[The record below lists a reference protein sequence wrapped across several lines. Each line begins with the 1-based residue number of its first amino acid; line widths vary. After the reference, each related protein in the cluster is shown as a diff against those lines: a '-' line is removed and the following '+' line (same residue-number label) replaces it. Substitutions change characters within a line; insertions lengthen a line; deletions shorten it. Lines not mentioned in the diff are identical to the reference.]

1 MAGELSGMTVRNA
14 NDLGTIKK
22 DGVCVVNNKNV
33 IDGLQK
39 RPSDRATGNGRS
51 RAFRAAAVG
60 MAVLM
65 MEPVLPLGL
74 GVALAQRL
82 VQINAVKKTSLI
94 SVAIGKTEDVRTDAS
109 FVDLV
114 VGDPEVADVAPLTDR
129 SLSILGRKSGTT
141 RVSAYAEGKKLIGVF
156 DVEVTHDTSMIS
168 SVLARRFPYEK
179 IKVASI
185 NGRIMLSG
193 NITDAVTVDK
203 AMTLARQFGPDV
215 INSMAVMSPQQV
227 MLEVR
232 FIEVNRKA
240 GREFG
245 VQWNSFSN
253 NGKFLGNI
261 GNRVDANQLPVTN
274 GSTFMQPNATL
285 PTAAGKNVPASGLP
299 ISPIVAAGVLSGTAP
314 FGFMIGKLIA
324 NGLSAD
330 ILINALEQKGMAR
343 ALAEPNL
350 VALSGDT
357 ASFLAGG
364 EFPVPVPG
372 SLGTVSIEYK
382 RYGVGLAFTPTVLSD
397 GLVNMKIEPE
407 VSQLDTSNP
416 VQVAGISVPPLIVRR
431 ASTTVELRDGQS
443 FVIGGL
449 LQSQGQT
456 AAQQLPWL
464 GDIPVLGA
472 LFSSRSY
479 QKNETDLAIIV
490 TPRLVR
496 PARPGDTIKTP
507 LDSSLPPN
515 DADFFLMGK
524 TEIPRAVAK
533 LEAGT
538 ERAMTGHMLDLPGA
552 VAIPVSANVPVSTK
566 KEVGH
571 VMVKY

>member
-1 MAGELSGMTVRNA
+1 M
-14 NDLGTIKK
+14 
-22 DGVCVVNNKNV
+22 KN
-33 IDGLQK
+33 ITCEGPQK
-39 RPSDRATGNGRS
+39 RHRDRTRIGRRS
-51 RAFRAAAVG
+51 RTFRALAVG
-60 MAVLM
+60 AAVLM
-65 MEPVLPLGL
+65 LEPSLPLGL
-74 GVALAQRL
+74 GVAMAQRL
-82 VQINAVKKTSLI
+82 VQINAAKKTALLT
-94 SVAIGKTEDVRTDAS
+94 VAVGKTEDVRTDAS

-114 VGDPEVADVAPLTDR
+114 VGDPEIADVAPLTDR

-141 RVSAYAEGKKLIGVF
+141 RVTAYGEGKKLVGIF
-156 DVEVTHDTSMIS
+156 DVEVTHDTTLIS
-168 SVLARRFPYEK
+168 AALARRFPHQK
-179 IKVASI
+179 IKVSSI
-185 NGRIMLSG
+185 NGRLMLSG
-193 NITDAVTVDK
+193 NISDAATVDK
-203 AMTLARQFGPDV
+203 AMTLAKQFGPEV

-240 GREFG
+240 SREFG
-245 VQWNSFSN
+245 VQWNGFSN

-261 GNRVDANQLPVTN
+261 GNRTDASQLPITPSGSN
-274 GSTFMQPNATL
+274 GFKNPGVDWG
-285 PTAAGKNVPASGLP
+285 GKNVKPGDLT

-330 ILINALEQKGMAR
+330 ILINALEQRGMAR

-382 RYGVGLAFTPTVLSD
+382 RYGVGLAFTPTVLAD
-397 GLVNMKIEPE
+397 GLMNLKIEPE
-407 VSQLDTSNP
+407 VSQLDMSNP

-431 ASTTVELRDGQS
+431 AATTVELRDGQS

-449 LQSQGQT
+449 LQSQGENAT
-456 AAQQLPWL
+456 QQLPWL

-479 QKNETDLAIIV
+479 QKKETDLAIIV

-515 DADFFLMGK
+515 DADFFLLGK
-524 TEIPRAVAK
+524 TEIPRKIAK
-533 LEAGT
+533 LEAGMQ
-538 ERAMTGHMLDLPGA
+538 RQMTGHMLDVPVA
-552 VAIPVSANVPVSTK
+552 VAVPVPPPSM
-566 KEVGH
+566 KEYGH
-571 VMVKY
+571 VMVKN

>member
-1 MAGELSGMTVRNA
+1 V
-14 NDLGTIKK
+14 
-22 DGVCVVNNKNV
+22 KN
-33 IDGLQK
+33 ITSEMPQK
-39 RPSDRATGNGRS
+39 RRKDRTTDRRRS
-51 RAFRAAAVG
+51 RTFRALAIGAA
-60 MAVLM
+60 ALM

-74 GVALAQRL
+74 GLAAAQRI
-82 VQINAVKKTSLI
+82 VQINAAKKTALLT
-94 SVAIGKTEDVRTDAS
+94 VAVGKTEDVRTDAS

-141 RVSAYAEGKKLIGVF
+141 RVSAYGEGKKLVGIF

-168 SVLARRFPYEK
+168 SVIARRFPHEK
-179 IKVASI
+179 IKVAAV
-185 NGRIMLSG
+185 NGRLLLSG
-193 NITDAVTVDK
+193 NVTDAVTVDK
-203 AMTLARQFGPDV
+203 AMTLAKQFGPDV

-245 VQWNSFSN
+245 VQWNGFST

-261 GNRVDANQLPVTN
+261 GNRVDASQLPITPTGDSPFKNPGVQSGGAN
-274 GSTFMQPNATL
+274 NANIL
-285 PTAAGKNVPASGLP
+285 R
-299 ISPIVAAGVLSGTAP
+299 SPIVAAGVLSGTAP

-324 NGLSAD
+324 SGLSAD
-330 ILINALEQKGMAR
+330 VLINALEQKGMAR

-372 SLGTVSIEYK
+372 ALGTVSIEYK
-382 RYGVGLAFTPTVLSD
+382 RYGVGLAFTPTVLAD

-407 VSQLDTSNP
+407 VSQLDMSNP

-431 ASTTVELRDGQS
+431 AATTVELRDGQS

-449 LQSQGQT
+449 LQSQGET

-479 QKNETDLAIIV
+479 QKKETDLAIIV

-515 DADFFLMGK
+515 DVDFFLMGK
-524 TEIPRAVAK
+524 TEIPKKLAK

-538 ERAMTGHMLDLPGA
+538 ARETTGHMLDFPIS
-552 VAIPVSANVPVSTK
+552 VAVPVPPAHM
-566 KEVGH
+566 KEYGH
-571 VMVKY
+571 VMVKN